1 MTAIMKR
8 EVSNYLKRP
17 LFWLGVAI
25 VVLGVYMHLDPYLK
39 IHYIR
44 SEEELSSEIFPAGEF
59 PEQVHEGDV
68 YEGYI
73 PCSKEEQRELWENSI
88 RKDLISGFSMSE
100 KEADKVMDALQGKE
114 LKETCEYLERE
125 YSYYGAMSG
134 YRNFAYKRGTK
145 DEINA
150 YIEEKLQH
158 KSFSYYFS
166 RKFADFA
173 GLYMGFF
180 ATIMLSVL
188 YMQDT
193 RRSTYELLHTKPV
206 SRAGYILGKTAGGF
220 LVCLIT
226 LGILNLVF
234 FAACLIFAGDSGFEV
249 KLVDFIGATC
259 LYILPCMLMIV
270 CIYGLIS
277 ILFKNPL
284 PGAPLLILYIVYSN
298 MGIRNAEGLFGYY
311 GRPLAIMVRFP
322 GQFFDTA
329 PPPMVLMNQIFLI
342 FASAGILLVSLWLWK
357 RRRM

>member
-1 MTAIMKR
+1 MMAIMKR
-8 EVSNYLKRP
+8 EIRNYLKRP
-17 LFWLGVAI
+17 LFWLGVVI
-25 VVLGVYMHLDPYLK
+25 VVLGVYVHLDPYLK

-44 SEEELSSEIFPAGEF
+44 SEEELLENFPAEDF
-59 PEQVHEGDV
+59 PDQVHEGEV

-73 PCSKEEQRELWENSI
+73 PCSEEEQRALWENNI
-88 RKDLISGFSMSE
+88 RKDLISAFSMSE
-100 KEADKVMDALQGKE
+100 KEADTVIEVLQGLE
-114 LKETCEYLERE
+114 LKEACEYLERE
-125 YSYYGAMSG
+125 YHYYGAMSG
-134 YRNFAYKRGTK
+134 YRDFSYRRGTK

-150 YIEEKLQH
+150 YIEEKLQQ

-188 YMQDT
+188 YIQDT
-193 RRSTYELLHTKPV
+193 RRAAYELLHTKSV

-226 LGILNLVF
+226 LGILNLLF
-234 FAACLIFAGDSGFEV
+234 FAACLICTGGRGFEI

-259 LYILPCMLMIV
+259 LYILPNMLMIV

-284 PGAPLLILYIVYSN
+284 PGVPLLILYIVYSN
-298 MGIRNAEGLFGYY
+298 MGRRNADGLFGYY

-329 PPPMVLMNQIFLI
+329 PPPMVIMNQTFLI
-342 FASAGILLVSLWLWK
+342 FASAGILLLTLWLWR

>member
-1 MTAIMKR
+1 MMAIMKR
-8 EVSNYLKRP
+8 EIRNYLKRP
-17 LFWLGVAI
+17 LFWLGVVI
-25 VVLGVYMHLDPYLK
+25 VVLGVYMQLDPYLK
-39 IHYIR
+39 IHYIK
-44 SEEELSSEIFPAGEF
+44 SEEELLENFPADEF
-59 PEQVHEGDV
+59 PDQVHDGDV
-68 YEGYI
+68 WEGYI
-73 PCSKEEQRELWENSI
+73 PCSGEEQRKLWENSI
-88 RKDLISGFSMSE
+88 KEGLISEFSMNE
-100 KEADKVMDALQGKE
+100 KEADTVIEVLQGME
-114 LKETCEYLERE
+114 LKEACEYLERE
-125 YSYYGAMSG
+125 YHCYFAMSG
-134 YRNFAYKRGTK
+134 YREFAYRKGTK

-150 YIEEKLQH
+150 YIEDKLQY

-180 ATIMLSVL
+180 ATVMLSIL

-193 RRSTYELLHTKPV
+193 RRTTYELLHTKPV

-226 LGILNLVF
+226 LGILNLLF
-234 FAACLIFAGDSGFEV
+234 FAACLIYTKDSGFEV

-259 LYILPCMLMIV
+259 LYILPNMLMIV

-284 PGAPLLILYIVYSN
+284 PGVPLLILYMVYSN
-298 MGIRNAEGLFGYY
+298 MGRRNAEGVFGYY

-342 FASAGILLVSLWLWK
+342 IASAGILLSTLWLWK
-357 RRRM
+357 RRRV